1 LTQLGFTD
9 VVNIKPGEAVFI
21 QKGGVPQFKQIEK
34 RDSWSLDI
42 FEMGKVHPC
51 MPISCD
57 SFLML
62 FRLVYFARP
71 DSELDGISVHRSR
84 ENMGRKLAKKIK
96 DTLSKEAFDEIDVG
110 KFFPSASFVSYRR
123 SLPLF
128 TVLTSANV
136 CQ

>member
-1 LTQLGFTD
+1 
-9 VVNIKPGEAVFI
+9 
-21 QKGGVPQFKQIEK
+21 
-34 RDSWSLDI
+34 
-42 FEMGKVHPC
+42 
-51 MPISCD
+51 MPLSCD

-110 KFFPSASFVSYRR
+110 KFSPSAPSVHTDGRFSIQI
-123 SLPLF
+123 LI
-128 TVLTSANV
+128 SANL